1 MVLWNEKDQHCVSE
15 ITFRVSVPQK
25 SENLV
30 LFLHINSSS
39 NGKQGPQGNVCIVV
53 GHPELTFT

>member
-1 MVLWNEKDQHCVSE
+1 
-15 ITFRVSVPQK
+15 VSVPQK

-30 LFLHINSSS
+30 LFLHINSPS
-39 NGKQGPQGNVCIVV
+39 NGKQGPQGNVYIVV